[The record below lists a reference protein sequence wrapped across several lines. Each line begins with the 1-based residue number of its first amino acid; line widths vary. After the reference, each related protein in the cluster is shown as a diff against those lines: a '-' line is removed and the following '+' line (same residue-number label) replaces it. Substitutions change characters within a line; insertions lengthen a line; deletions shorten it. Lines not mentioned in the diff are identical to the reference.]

1 MKTRNEVLKTKI
13 KLRTKGEEF
22 SSMVADLFT
31 LVGMILT
38 AIGAWRAASAVILK
52 EDDAITIG
60 VARYSGETREDN
72 LKLPAVQNLLRSS
85 KGAQWGFLL
94 IAGGTV
100 LQILPIIAE
109 LAIAAINNWIV

>member
-1 MKTRNEVLKTKI
+1 MN
-13 KLRTKGEEF
+13 
-22 SSMVADLFT
+22 SMVADLLT
-31 LVGMILT
+31 LTGMVLT

-60 VARYSGETREDN
+60 VARYSGENREEN

-85 KGAQWGFLL
+85 KGAQWGFRL

-100 LQILPIIAE
+100 LQILPIIAGF
-109 LAIAAINNWIV
+109 AIAAIDRWIA